1 MPVLVLSGP
10 VGAGKTT
17 IAAEIGDLL
26 RETNVPHAI
35 VDLAVIGLCWPS
47 PADDQWNERLI
58 HRNLAAMWSQ
68 FREAGASRLVLCRVL
83 EDRGLLR
90 HIRDAVPGADVTV
103 VHLHV
108 PPDTLHRRLRAR
120 EAGRDPGW
128 YLDAAASLSRTMRP
142 GELADHVVDND
153 VRPVRTSPKTSSPAS
168 AGCPVCSSSRPRAG
182 VEGSWPWPRN
192 DSTSPPG
199 RADAGES

>member
-1 MPVLVLSGP
+1 MTTVPVLVLSGP

-26 RETNVPHAI
+26 RETNIPHAI
-35 VDLAVIGLCWPS
+35 VDLAVIGLCWAS
-47 PADDQWNERLI
+47 PADDPWNERLT

-90 HIRDAVPGADVTV
+90 HIRDAVLGADVTV

-108 PPDTLHRRLRAR
+108 PPDTLDRRLRAR
-120 EAGRDPGW
+120 EAGRDPRW
-128 YLDAAASLSRTMRP
+128 YLAAAARLSRTMRAD
-142 GELADHVVDND
+142 ELADHVVDND
-153 VRPVRTSPKTSSPAS
+153 VRPVRTVAEDVLARIGWLPL
-168 AGCPVCSSSRPRAG
+168 R
-182 VEGSWPWPRN
+182 
-192 DSTSPPG
+192 
-199 RADAGES
+199 